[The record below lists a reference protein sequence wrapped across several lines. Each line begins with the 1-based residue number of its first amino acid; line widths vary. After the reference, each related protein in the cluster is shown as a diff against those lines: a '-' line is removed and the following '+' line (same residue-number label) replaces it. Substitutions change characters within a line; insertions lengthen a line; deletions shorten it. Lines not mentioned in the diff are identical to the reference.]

1 MNIAITGLGI
11 ICAIGNN
18 CQQVLD
24 SLVSKKTGVGMMKY
38 LQSCHKELPVGE
50 VKLSDGELKTLLGLP
65 VESLYSRTT
74 LLGAV
79 AVRQAMADAGLSA
92 DILAGKKVVLISGTT
107 VGGMDVTERLLRDMR
122 DALLQHPSP
131 NTHHPTPID
140 YIKRHDCG
148 STTNEI
154 AQICGLDCEVCTIS
168 TACSSAVNSIIV
180 GCEMLRSGE
189 ADIVIAGGSEALSK
203 FHLNGFNTLHILD
216 TEVCR
221 PFDATRVGLNLGEG
235 AGFVILQ
242 KNEANAK
249 AYIGGY
255 GNKCDAFHQTAS
267 SDDGEGAYL
276 AMREALESS
285 GIDKSQIDYINAH
298 GTGTPNND
306 SSESIALKRIF
317 GNDIPLVSSTKGFTG
332 HTTSA
337 SGIIETV
344 ICVLAMQNNFVPV
357 SYGFSNAD
365 EACIHPF
372 VGNGKNHRMDYV
384 ICNSF
389 GFGGNDSSLLLMK
402 EQPPSPPRGSSLYSN
417 DASME
422 NSQREDVSKELPLG
436 GLGGFIAADITIDS
450 IEQLA
455 DYKEYISPKEGRR
468 MGKLMKAA
476 TLTALMAL
484 REANVECPDAI
495 ITATAN
501 GMLETSEKFLVDMV
515 DNGEE
520 TLSPTLFMQSTHNT
534 IGSAIAIRT
543 KCHGYNITYTQGKDS
558 MKWALRDAERLIRM
572 GKAKTVL
579 VGCHDES
586 APLFQRFYDY
596 LNLSVPRIYSRS
608 VVLKAK

>member
-18 CQQVLD
+18 SQQVLD
-24 SLVSKKTGVGMMKY
+24 SLVNRKTGVSMMKY
-38 LQSCHKELPVGE
+38 LQSCHTELPVGE
-50 VKLSDGELKTLLGLP
+50 VKLSDDELKTLLGLP

-79 AVRQAMADAGLSA
+79 AVKQAMADAGLSA
-92 DILAGKKVVLISGTT
+92 DMLVGKKVVLISGTT
-107 VGGMDVTERLLRDMR
+107 VGGMDVTERILADMR
-122 DALLQHPSP
+122 EALQTP
-131 NTHHPTPID
+131 NANRPTPID
-140 YIKRHDCG
+140 YVKRHDCG

-154 AQICGLDCEVCTIS
+154 AQVCGLDCEVCTIS
-168 TACSSAVNSIIV
+168 TACSSAINSIIV

-189 ADIVIAGGSEALSK
+189 ADLVIAGGSEALSK

-235 AGFVILQ
+235 AAFVVLQ
-242 KNEANAK
+242 MDKADGK

-276 AMREALESS
+276 AMREALEFS

-306 SSESIALKRIF
+306 PSESVALKRIF
-317 GNDIPLVSSTKGFTG
+317 GDDMPLVSSTKGFTG

-337 SGIIETV
+337 SGSIETV

-357 SYGFSNAD
+357 SYGFSHMD

-372 VGNGKNHRMDYV
+372 EGDDKQHRMDYV

-389 GFGGNDSSLLLMK
+389 GFGGNDSSLLLMREAK
-402 EQPPSPPRGSSLYSN
+402 DCSMASAKSP
-417 DASME
+417 
-422 NSQREDVSKELPLG
+422 ELE
-436 GLGGFIAADITIDS
+436 IAADITIDS
-450 IEQLA
+450 MEQLA

-476 TLTALMAL
+476 TLTSLMAL
-484 REANVECPDAI
+484 REAGIECPDAI

-543 KCHGYNITYTQGKDS
+543 QCHGYNITYTQGKDS

-586 APLFQRFYDY
+586 SPLFQSFYDY
-596 LNLSVPRIYSRS
+596 LNISILQIYSRS
-608 VVLKAK
+608 VLLKAK

>member
-18 CQQVLD
+18 SQQVLD
-24 SLVSKKTGVGMMKY
+24 SLVNRKTGVGMMKY
-38 LQSCHKELPVGE
+38 LQSCHTELPVGE
-50 VKLSDGELKTLLGLP
+50 VKLSDDELKTLLGLP
-65 VESLYSRTT
+65 VGSLYSRTT

-79 AVRQAMADAGLSA
+79 AVKQAMADAGLSA
-92 DILAGKKVVLISGTT
+92 DMLAGKKVVLISGTT
-107 VGGMDVTERLLRDMR
+107 VGGMDVTERILADMR
-122 DALLQHPSP
+122 EVLQTP
-131 NTHHPTPID
+131 NANRPTPID
-140 YIKRHDCG
+140 YVKRHDCG

-168 TACSSAVNSIIV
+168 TACSSAINSIIV

-189 ADIVIAGGSEALSK
+189 ADLVIAGGSEALSK

-235 AGFVILQ
+235 AAFVVLQ
-242 KNEANAK
+242 KDKADGK

-276 AMREALESS
+276 AMCEALESS

-306 SSESIALKRIF
+306 PSESVALKRIF
-317 GNDIPLVSSTKGFTG
+317 GDDMPLVSSTKGFTG

-337 SGIIETV
+337 SGSIETV

-357 SYGFSNAD
+357 NYGFSLVD

-372 VGNGKNHRMDYV
+372 EGDDKQHRMDYV

-389 GFGGNDSSLLLMK
+389 GFGGNDSSLLLMREAK
-402 EQPPSPPRGSSLYSN
+402 DCSM
-417 DASME
+417 AS
-422 NSQREDVSKELPLG
+422 DKIPELE
-436 GLGGFIAADITIDS
+436 IAADITIDS
-450 IEQLA
+450 MEQLA

-476 TLTALMAL
+476 TLTSLMAL
-484 REANVECPDAI
+484 REAGIECPDAI

-543 KCHGYNITYTQGKDS
+543 QCHGYNITYTQGKDS

-572 GKAKTVL
+572 AKAKTVL

-586 APLFQRFYDY
+586 SPLFQSFYDY
-596 LNLSVPRIYSRS
+596 LNISIPQIYSRS
-608 VVLKAK
+608 VLLKAK

>member
-18 CQQVLD
+18 SQQVLD
-24 SLVSKKTGVGMMKY
+24 SLVNKQTGVGMMKY
-38 LQSCHKELPVGE
+38 LQSCHTELPVGE
-50 VKLSDGELKTLLGLP
+50 VKLSDDELKTLLGLP

-79 AVRQAMADAGLSA
+79 AVKQAMADAGLSA
-92 DILAGKKVVLISGTT
+92 DMLAGKKVVLISGTT
-107 VGGMDVTERLLRDMR
+107 VGGMDVTERILADMR
-122 DALLQHPSP
+122 EVLQTP
-131 NTHHPTPID
+131 NANRPTPID
-140 YIKRHDCG
+140 YVKRHDCG

-168 TACSSAVNSIIV
+168 TACSSAINSIIV

-189 ADIVIAGGSEALSK
+189 ADLVIAGGSEALSK

-235 AGFVILQ
+235 AAFVVLQ
-242 KNEANAK
+242 KDKADGK

-276 AMREALESS
+276 AMCEALESS

-306 SSESIALKRIF
+306 PSESVALKRIF
-317 GNDIPLVSSTKGFTG
+317 GDDMPLVSSTKGFTG

-337 SGIIETV
+337 SGSIETV

-357 SYGFSNAD
+357 SYGFSLVD

-372 VGNGKNHRMDYV
+372 EGDDKQHRMDYV

-389 GFGGNDSSLLLMK
+389 GFGGNDSSLLLMREAK
-402 EQPPSPPRGSSLYSN
+402 DCSM
-417 DASME
+417 ASA
-422 NSQREDVSKELPLG
+422 KIPELE
-436 GLGGFIAADITIDS
+436 IAADITIDS
-450 IEQLA
+450 MEQLA

-476 TLTALMAL
+476 TLTSLMAL
-484 REANVECPDAI
+484 REAGIECPDAI

-543 KCHGYNITYTQGKDS
+543 QCHGYNITYTQGKDS

-572 GKAKTVL
+572 GRAKTVL

-586 APLFQRFYDY
+586 SPLFQSFYDY
-596 LNLSVPRIYSRS
+596 LNISIPQIYSRS
-608 VVLKAK
+608 VLLKAK

>member
-18 CQQVLD
+18 SQQVLD
-24 SLVSKKTGVGMMKY
+24 SLVNRKTGVGMMKY
-38 LQSCHKELPVGE
+38 LQSCHTELPVGE

-79 AVRQAMADAGLSA
+79 AVKQAMADAGLSA
-92 DILAGKKVVLISGTT
+92 DMLAGKKVVLISGTT
-107 VGGMDVTERLLRDMR
+107 VGGMDVTERILADMR
-122 DALLQHPSP
+122 EVLQTP
-131 NTHHPTPID
+131 NANRSTPID
-140 YIKRHDCG
+140 YVKRHDCG

-168 TACSSAVNSIIV
+168 TACSSAINSIIV

-189 ADIVIAGGSEALSK
+189 ADLVIAGGSEALSK

-221 PFDATRVGLNLGEG
+221 PFDVTRVGLNLGEG
-235 AGFVILQ
+235 AAFVVLQ
-242 KNEANAK
+242 KDKADGK

-276 AMREALESS
+276 AMCEALESS

-306 SSESIALKRIF
+306 PSESVALKRIF
-317 GNDIPLVSSTKGFTG
+317 GDDMPLVSSTKGFTG

-337 SGIIETV
+337 SGSIETV

-357 SYGFSNAD
+357 SYGFSLVD

-372 VGNGKNHRMDYV
+372 EGDDKQHRMDYV

-389 GFGGNDSSLLLMK
+389 GFGGNDSSLLLMREAK
-402 EQPPSPPRGSSLYSN
+402 DCSM
-417 DASME
+417 ASA
-422 NSQREDVSKELPLG
+422 KIPELE
-436 GLGGFIAADITIDS
+436 IAADITIDS
-450 IEQLA
+450 MEQLA

-476 TLTALMAL
+476 TLTSLMAL
-484 REANVECPDAI
+484 REAGIECPDAI

-543 KCHGYNITYTQGKDS
+543 QCHGYNITYTQGKDS

-586 APLFQRFYDY
+586 SPLFQSFYDY
-596 LNLSVPRIYSRS
+596 LNISIPQIYSRS
-608 VVLKAK
+608 VLLKAK

>member
-18 CQQVLD
+18 SQQVLD
-24 SLVSKKTGVGMMKY
+24 SLVNKKTGVGMMKN
-38 LQSCHKELPVGE
+38 LQSCHTELPVGE
-50 VKLSDGELKTLLGLP
+50 VKLSDDELKTLLGLP

-79 AVRQAMADAGLSA
+79 AVKQAMADAGLSA
-92 DILAGKKVVLISGTT
+92 DMLAGKTVVLISGTT
-107 VGGMDVTERLLRDMR
+107 VGGMDVTERILADMR
-122 DALLQHPSP
+122 DALQTPYTQQPSP
-131 NTHHPTPID
+131 VD
-140 YIKRHDCG
+140 YVKRHDCG

-168 TACSSAVNSIIV
+168 TACSSAINSIIV

-221 PFDATRVGLNLGEG
+221 PFDASRVGLNLGEG
-235 AGFVILQ
+235 AAFVVLQ
-242 KNEANAK
+242 KDKANDK

-255 GNKCDAFHQTAS
+255 GNKCDAYHQTAS

-276 AMREALESS
+276 AMCEALVSS

-306 SSESIALKRIF
+306 PSESVALKRIF
-317 GNDIPLVSSTKGFTG
+317 GDDIPLVSSTKGFTG

-337 SGIIETV
+337 SGSIETV

-357 SYGFSNAD
+357 SYGYSHVD
-365 EACIHPF
+365 EACIQPF
-372 VGNGKNHRMDYV
+372 VGDDKLHRMEYV

-402 EQPPSPPRGSSLYSN
+402 EAKDWGTTSAKMSEPEIV
-417 DASME
+417 A
-422 NSQREDVSKELPLG
+422 DV
-436 GLGGFIAADITIDS
+436 TIDS
-450 IEQLA
+450 MEQLA

-476 TLTALMAL
+476 TLTSLMAL
-484 REANVECPDAI
+484 RKAGIECPDAI

-543 KCHGYNITYTQGKDS
+543 QCHGYNITYTQGKDS

-586 APLFQRFYDY
+586 SPLFQSFYEY
-596 LNLSVPRIYSRS
+596 LNLSIPHIYSRS

>member
-24 SLVSKKTGVGMMKY
+24 SLLNRKTGVGMMKY
-38 LQSCHKELPVGE
+38 LQSCHTELPVGE
-50 VKLSDGELKTLLGLP
+50 VKLSDDELKTLLGLP
-65 VESLYSRTT
+65 VGSLYSRTT

-79 AVRQAMADAGLSA
+79 AVKQAMADAGLSA
-92 DILAGKKVVLISGTT
+92 DMLVGKKVVLISGTT
-107 VGGMDVTERLLRDMR
+107 VGGMDVTERILVEMR
-122 DALLQHPSP
+122 DTLQTP
-131 NTHHPTPID
+131 NTQQQSPVD
-140 YIKRHDCG
+140 YVKRHDCG

-168 TACSSAVNSIIV
+168 TACSSAINSIIV

-235 AGFVILQ
+235 AGFVVLQ
-242 KNEANAK
+242 KEDVNAK

-306 SSESIALKRIF
+306 PSESVALKRIF
-317 GNDIPLVSSTKGFTG
+317 SDDMPLVSSTKGFTG

-337 SGIIETV
+337 SGSIETV

-357 SYGFSNAD
+357 SYGFSLVD

-372 VGNGKNHRMDYV
+372 EGDDKQHRMDYV

-389 GFGGNDSSLLLMK
+389 GFGGNDSSLLLMREAK
-402 EQPPSPPRGSSLYSN
+402 DCSM
-417 DASME
+417 ASA
-422 NSQREDVSKELPLG
+422 KIPELE
-436 GLGGFIAADITIDS
+436 IAADITIDS
-450 IEQLA
+450 MEQLA

-476 TLTALMAL
+476 TLTSLMAL
-484 REANVECPDAI
+484 REAGIECPDAI

-543 KCHGYNITYTQGKDS
+543 QCHGYNITYTQGKDS

-586 APLFQRFYDY
+586 SPLFQSFYDY
-596 LNLSVPRIYSRS
+596 LNISIPQIYSRS
-608 VVLKAK
+608 VLLKAK

>member
-18 CQQVLD
+18 SQQVLD
-24 SLVSKKTGVGMMKY
+24 SLVNRKTGVGMMKY
-38 LQSCHKELPVGE
+38 LQSCHTELPVGE
-50 VKLSDGELKTLLGLP
+50 VKLSDDELKTLLGLP

-79 AVRQAMADAGLSA
+79 AVKQAMADAGLSA
-92 DILAGKKVVLISGTT
+92 DMLAGKKVVLISGTT
-107 VGGMDVTERLLRDMR
+107 VGGMDVTERILADMR
-122 DALLQHPSP
+122 EVLQTP
-131 NTHHPTPID
+131 NANRSTPID
-140 YIKRHDCG
+140 YVKRHDCG

-168 TACSSAVNSIIV
+168 TACSSAINSIIV

-235 AGFVILQ
+235 AGFVVLQ
-242 KNEANAK
+242 KEDVNAK

-306 SSESIALKRIF
+306 PSESVALKRIF
-317 GNDIPLVSSTKGFTG
+317 GDDMPLVSSTKGFTG

-337 SGIIETV
+337 SGSIETV

-357 SYGFSNAD
+357 NYGFILVD

-372 VGNGKNHRMDYV
+372 EGDDKQHRMDYV

-389 GFGGNDSSLLLMK
+389 GFGGNDSSLLLMREAK
-402 EQPPSPPRGSSLYSN
+402 DCSMASAKSP
-417 DASME
+417 
-422 NSQREDVSKELPLG
+422 ELE
-436 GLGGFIAADITIDS
+436 IAADITIDS
-450 IEQLA
+450 MEQLA

-476 TLTALMAL
+476 TLTSLMAL
-484 REANVECPDAI
+484 REAGIECPDAI

-543 KCHGYNITYTQGKDS
+543 QCHGYNITYTQGKDS

-586 APLFQRFYDY
+586 SPLFKSFYDY
-596 LNLSVPRIYSRS
+596 LNISIPQIYSRG
-608 VVLKAK
+608 VLLKAK

>member
-11 ICAIGNN
+11 ICAIGND

-24 SLVSKKTGVGMMKY
+24 SLLNRKTGVGMMKY
-38 LQSCHKELPVGE
+38 LPSCHTELPVGE
-50 VKLSDGELKTLLGLP
+50 VKLSDDELKTLLGLP

-79 AVRQAMADAGLSA
+79 AVKQAMADAGLSA
-92 DILAGKKVVLISGTT
+92 DMLAGKKVVLISGTT
-107 VGGMDVTERLLRDMR
+107 VGGMDVTERILADMR
-122 DALLQHPSP
+122 EALQTP
-131 NTHHPTPID
+131 NANRPTPVD
-140 YIKRHDCG
+140 YVKRHDCG

-168 TACSSAVNSIIV
+168 TACSSAINSIIV

-189 ADIVIAGGSEALSK
+189 ADLVIAGGSEALSK

-235 AGFVILQ
+235 AAFVVLQ
-242 KNEANAK
+242 KDKADGK

-276 AMREALESS
+276 AMCEALESS

-306 SSESIALKRIF
+306 PSESVALKRIF
-317 GNDIPLVSSTKGFTG
+317 GDDMPLVSSTKGFTG

-337 SGIIETV
+337 SGSIETV

-357 SYGFSNAD
+357 SYGFSHMD

-372 VGNGKNHRMDYV
+372 EGDDKQHRMDYV

-389 GFGGNDSSLLLMK
+389 GFGGNDSSLLLMREAK
-402 EQPPSPPRGSSLYSN
+402 DCSMASAKSP
-417 DASME
+417 
-422 NSQREDVSKELPLG
+422 ELE
-436 GLGGFIAADITIDS
+436 IAADITIDS
-450 IEQLA
+450 MEQLA

-476 TLTALMAL
+476 TLTSLMAL
-484 REANVECPDAI
+484 REAGIECPDAI

-543 KCHGYNITYTQGKDS
+543 NSHGYNITYTQGMDS

-586 APLFQRFYDY
+586 SPLFQSFYDY
-596 LNLSVPRIYSRS
+596 LNISIPQIYSRS
-608 VVLKAK
+608 VVLRAK

>member
-18 CQQVLD
+18 SQQVLD
-24 SLVSKKTGVGMMKY
+24 SLVNRKTGVGMMKY
-38 LQSCHKELPVGE
+38 LQSCHTELPVGE
-50 VKLSDGELKTLLGLP
+50 VKLSDDELKTLLGLP

-79 AVRQAMADAGLSA
+79 AVKQAMADAGLSA
-92 DILAGKKVVLISGTT
+92 DMLAGKKVVLISGTT
-107 VGGMDVTERLLRDMR
+107 VGGMDVTERILADMR
-122 DALLQHPSP
+122 EVLQTP
-131 NTHHPTPID
+131 NANRSTPID
-140 YIKRHDCG
+140 YVKRHDCG

-154 AQICGLDCEVCTIS
+154 AQVCGLDCEVCTIS
-168 TACSSAVNSIIV
+168 TACSSAINSIIV

-189 ADIVIAGGSEALSK
+189 ADLVIAGGSEALSK

-235 AGFVILQ
+235 AAFVVLQ
-242 KNEANAK
+242 KDKADGK

-276 AMREALESS
+276 AMCEALESS

-306 SSESIALKRIF
+306 PSESVALKRIF
-317 GNDIPLVSSTKGFTG
+317 GDDMPLVSSTKGFTG

-337 SGIIETV
+337 SGSIETV

-357 SYGFSNAD
+357 SYGFNHPD
-365 EACIHPF
+365 EVCIHPF
-372 VGNGKNHRMDYV
+372 EGDDKQHRMDYV

-389 GFGGNDSSLLLMK
+389 GFGGNDSSLLLMREAK
-402 EQPPSPPRGSSLYSN
+402 DCSM
-417 DASME
+417 ASA
-422 NSQREDVSKELPLG
+422 KIPELE
-436 GLGGFIAADITIDS
+436 IAADITIDS
-450 IEQLA
+450 MEQLA

-476 TLTALMAL
+476 TLTSLMVL
-484 REANVECPDAI
+484 REAGIECPDAI

-543 KCHGYNITYTQGKDS
+543 QCHGYNITYTQGKDS

-586 APLFQRFYDY
+586 SPLFQSFYDY
-596 LNLSVPRIYSRS
+596 LNISIPQIYSRS
-608 VVLKAK
+608 VLLKAK

>member
-18 CQQVLD
+18 SQQVLD
-24 SLVSKKTGVGMMKY
+24 SLVNRKTGVGMMKY
-38 LQSCHKELPVGE
+38 LQSCHTELPVGE
-50 VKLSDGELKTLLGLP
+50 VKLSDDELKTLLGLP

-79 AVRQAMADAGLSA
+79 AVKQAMADAGLSA
-92 DILAGKKVVLISGTT
+92 DMLAGKKVVLISGTT
-107 VGGMDVTERLLRDMR
+107 VGGMDVTERILADMR
-122 DALLQHPSP
+122 EVLQTP
-131 NTHHPTPID
+131 NANRSTPID
-140 YIKRHDCG
+140 YVKRHDCG

-168 TACSSAVNSIIV
+168 TACSSAINSIIV

-189 ADIVIAGGSEALSK
+189 ADLVIAGGSEALSK

-235 AGFVILQ
+235 AAFVILQ
-242 KNEANAK
+242 KDKADGK

-306 SSESIALKRIF
+306 PSESVALKRIF
-317 GNDIPLVSSTKGFTG
+317 GDDMPLVSSTKGFTG

-337 SGIIETV
+337 SGSIETV

-357 SYGFSNAD
+357 SYGFTHVD
-365 EACIHPF
+365 ETCIHPF
-372 VGNGKNHRMDYV
+372 EGDDKQHRMDYV

-389 GFGGNDSSLLLMK
+389 GFGGNDSSLLLMRETK
-402 EQPPSPPRGSSLYSN
+402 DCSM
-417 DASME
+417 ASA
-422 NSQREDVSKELPLG
+422 KIPELE
-436 GLGGFIAADITIDS
+436 IAADITIDS
-450 IEQLA
+450 MEQLA

-476 TLTALMAL
+476 TLTSLKAL
-484 REANVECPDAI
+484 REAGIECPDAI

-543 KCHGYNITYTQGKDS
+543 QCHGYNITYTQGKDS
-558 MKWALRDAERLIRM
+558 MKWTLRDAERLIRM

-586 APLFQRFYDY
+586 SPLFQSFYDY
-596 LNLSVPRIYSRS
+596 LNISIPQIYSRS
-608 VVLKAK
+608 VLLKAK

>member
-18 CQQVLD
+18 SQQVLD
-24 SLVSKKTGVGMMKY
+24 SLVNRKTGVGMMKY
-38 LQSCHKELPVGE
+38 LQSCHTELPVGE
-50 VKLSDGELKTLLGLP
+50 VKLSDDELKTLLSLP

-79 AVRQAMADAGLSA
+79 AVKQAMADAGLSA
-92 DILAGKKVVLISGTT
+92 DMLAGKKVVLISGTT
-107 VGGMDVTERLLRDMR
+107 VGGMDVTERILADMR
-122 DALLQHPSP
+122 EVLQTP
-131 NTHHPTPID
+131 NANRSTPID
-140 YIKRHDCG
+140 YVKRHDCG

-168 TACSSAVNSIIV
+168 TACSSAINSIIV

-189 ADIVIAGGSEALSK
+189 ADLVIAGGSEALSK

-235 AGFVILQ
+235 AAFVVLQ
-242 KNEANAK
+242 KDKADGK

-306 SSESIALKRIF
+306 PSESVALKRIF
-317 GNDIPLVSSTKGFTG
+317 GDDMPLVSSTKGFTG

-337 SGIIETV
+337 SGSIETV

-357 SYGFSNAD
+357 SYGFSLVD

-372 VGNGKNHRMDYV
+372 EGDDKQHRMDYV

-389 GFGGNDSSLLLMK
+389 GFGGNDSSLLLMREAK
-402 EQPPSPPRGSSLYSN
+402 DCSM
-417 DASME
+417 ASA
-422 NSQREDVSKELPLG
+422 KIPELE
-436 GLGGFIAADITIDS
+436 IAADITIDS
-450 IEQLA
+450 MEQLA

-476 TLTALMAL
+476 TLTSLMAL
-484 REANVECPDAI
+484 REAGIECPDAI

-543 KCHGYNITYTQGKDS
+543 QCHGYNITYTQGKDS

-586 APLFQRFYDY
+586 SPLFKSFYEY
-596 LNLSVPRIYSRS
+596 LNFSIPQIYSRS
-608 VVLKAK
+608 VLLKAK

>member
-18 CQQVLD
+18 SQQVLD
-24 SLVSKKTGVGMMKY
+24 SLVNRKTGVGMMKY
-38 LQSCHKELPVGE
+38 LQSCHTELPVGE
-50 VKLSDGELKTLLGLP
+50 VKLSDDELKTLLGLP

-79 AVRQAMADAGLSA
+79 AVKQAMADAGLSA
-92 DILAGKKVVLISGTT
+92 DMLAGKKVVLISGTT
-107 VGGMDVTERLLRDMR
+107 VGGMDVTERILADMR
-122 DALLQHPSP
+122 EVLQTP
-131 NTHHPTPID
+131 NANRSTPID
-140 YIKRHDCG
+140 YVKRHDCG

-168 TACSSAVNSIIV
+168 TACSSAINSIIV

-189 ADIVIAGGSEALSK
+189 ADLVIAGGSEALSK

-235 AGFVILQ
+235 AAFVVLQ
-242 KNEANAK
+242 KDKADGK

-276 AMREALESS
+276 AMCEALESS

-306 SSESIALKRIF
+306 PSESVALKRIF
-317 GNDIPLVSSTKGFTG
+317 GDDMPLVSSTKGFTG

-337 SGIIETV
+337 SGSIETV

-357 SYGFSNAD
+357 SYGFSLVD

-372 VGNGKNHRMDYV
+372 EGDDKQHRMDYV

-389 GFGGNDSSLLLMK
+389 GFGGNDSSLLLMREAK
-402 EQPPSPPRGSSLYSN
+402 DCSM
-417 DASME
+417 ASA
-422 NSQREDVSKELPLG
+422 KIPELE
-436 GLGGFIAADITIDS
+436 IAADITIGS
-450 IEQLA
+450 MEQLA

-476 TLTALMAL
+476 TLTSLMAL
-484 REANVECPDAI
+484 REAGIECPDAI

-543 KCHGYNITYTQGKDS
+543 QCHGYNITYTQGKDS

-586 APLFQRFYDY
+586 SPLFQSFYDY
-596 LNLSVPRIYSRS
+596 LNISIPQIYSRS
-608 VVLKAK
+608 VLLKAK

>member
-18 CQQVLD
+18 SQQVLD
-24 SLVSKKTGVGMMKY
+24 SLVNRKTGVGMMKY
-38 LQSCHKELPVGE
+38 LQSCHTELPVGE
-50 VKLSDGELKTLLGLP
+50 VKLSDDELKTLLGLP

-79 AVRQAMADAGLSA
+79 AVKQAMADAGLSA
-92 DILAGKKVVLISGTT
+92 DMLVGKKVVLISGTT
-107 VGGMDVTERLLRDMR
+107 VGGMDVTERILVDMR
-122 DALLQHPSP
+122 DALQTPNTQQPSP
-131 NTHHPTPID
+131 VD
-140 YIKRHDCG
+140 YVKRHDCG

-168 TACSSAVNSIIV
+168 TACSSAINSIIV

-189 ADIVIAGGSEALSK
+189 ADIIIAGGSEALSK

-235 AGFVILQ
+235 AGFVVLQ
-242 KNEANAK
+242 KDKANGK

-276 AMREALESS
+276 AMRETLESS

-306 SSESIALKRIF
+306 PSESVALKRIF
-317 GNDIPLVSSTKGFTG
+317 GNEIPLVSSTKGFTG

-337 SGIIETV
+337 SGSIETV

-357 SYGFSNAD
+357 SYGFKHPD
-365 EACIHPF
+365 EDCIHPF
-372 VGNGKNHRMDYV
+372 EGDDKQHRMDYV

-389 GFGGNDSSLLLMK
+389 GFGGNDSSLLLMSSSPIT
-402 EQPPSPPRGSSLYSN
+402 QHPSPNTHHPTP
-417 DASME
+417 E
-422 NSQREDVSKELPLG
+422 IV
-436 GLGGFIAADITIDS
+436 ADITIDS

-476 TLTALMAL
+476 TLTSLMAL
-484 REANVECPDAI
+484 REAGIECPDAI

-558 MKWALRDAERLIRM
+558 MKWAIRDAERLIRM
-572 GKAKTVL
+572 GKVKTVL

-586 APLFQRFYDY
+586 SPLFQSFYDY
-596 LNLSVPRIYSRS
+596 LNLSVPQIYSRS

>member
-18 CQQVLD
+18 SQQVLD
-24 SLVSKKTGVGMMKY
+24 SLVNRKTGVGMMKY
-38 LQSCHKELPVGE
+38 LQSCHTELPVGE
-50 VKLSDGELKTLLGLP
+50 VKLSDDELKTLLGLP

-79 AVRQAMADAGLSA
+79 AVKQAMADAGLSA
-92 DILAGKKVVLISGTT
+92 DMLAGKKVVLISGTT
-107 VGGMDVTERLLRDMR
+107 VGGMDVTERILADMR
-122 DALLQHPSP
+122 EALQTP
-131 NTHHPTPID
+131 NANRPTPVD
-140 YIKRHDCG
+140 YVKRHDCG

-154 AQICGLDCEVCTIS
+154 AQICGLDCEACTIS
-168 TACSSAVNSIIV
+168 TACSSAINSIIV

-189 ADIVIAGGSEALSK
+189 ADLVIAGGSEALSK

-235 AGFVILQ
+235 AAFVVLQ
-242 KNEANAK
+242 KDKADGK

-276 AMREALESS
+276 AMCEALESS

-306 SSESIALKRIF
+306 PSESVALKRIF
-317 GNDIPLVSSTKGFTG
+317 GDDMPLVSSTKGFTG

-337 SGIIETV
+337 SGSIETV

-357 SYGFSNAD
+357 SYGFSLVD

-372 VGNGKNHRMDYV
+372 EGDDKQHRMDYV

-389 GFGGNDSSLLLMK
+389 GFGGNDSSLLLMREAK
-402 EQPPSPPRGSSLYSN
+402 DCSM
-417 DASME
+417 ASA
-422 NSQREDVSKELPLG
+422 KIPELE
-436 GLGGFIAADITIDS
+436 IAADITIDS
-450 IEQLA
+450 MEQLA

-476 TLTALMAL
+476 TLTSLMAL
-484 REANVECPDAI
+484 REAGIECPDAI

-543 KCHGYNITYTQGKDS
+543 QCHGYNITYTQGKDS

-586 APLFQRFYDY
+586 SPLFQSFYDY
-596 LNLSVPRIYSRS
+596 LNISIPQIYSRS
-608 VVLKAK
+608 VLLKAK

>member
-18 CQQVLD
+18 SQQVLD
-24 SLVSKKTGVGMMKY
+24 SLVNRKTGVGMMKY
-38 LQSCHKELPVGE
+38 LQSCHTELPVGE
-50 VKLSDGELKTLLGLP
+50 VKLSDDELKTLLGLP

-79 AVRQAMADAGLSA
+79 AVKQAMADAGLTA
-92 DILAGKKVVLISGTT
+92 DMLAGKKVVLISGTT
-107 VGGMDVTERLLRDMR
+107 VGGMDVTERILVDMR
-122 DALLQHPSP
+122 DALQTPNKQSSP
-131 NTHHPTPID
+131 VD
-140 YIKRHDCG
+140 YVKRHDCG

-168 TACSSAVNSIIV
+168 TACSSAINSIIV

-189 ADIVIAGGSEALSK
+189 ADIIIAGGSEALSK

-235 AGFVILQ
+235 AAFLVLQ
-242 KNEANAK
+242 KDKADGK

-276 AMREALESS
+276 AMCEALESS

-306 SSESIALKRIF
+306 PSESVALKRIF
-317 GNDIPLVSSTKGFTG
+317 GDDMPLVSSTKGFTG

-337 SGIIETV
+337 SGSIETV

-357 SYGFSNAD
+357 NYGFGHVD
-365 EACIHPF
+365 ETCIHPF
-372 VGNGKNHRMDYV
+372 EGDDKQHTMDYV

-389 GFGGNDSSLLLMK
+389 GFGGNDSSLLLMREAK
-402 EQPPSPPRGSSLYSN
+402 DCSM
-417 DASME
+417 AST
-422 NSQREDVSKELPLG
+422 KIPELE
-436 GLGGFIAADITIDS
+436 IVADITIDS
-450 IEQLA
+450 MEQLA

-476 TLTALMAL
+476 TLTSLMAL
-484 REANVECPDAI
+484 REAGIESPDAI
-495 ITATAN
+495 VTATAN

-543 KCHGYNITYTQGKDS
+543 QCHGYNITYTQGKDS

-586 APLFQRFYDY
+586 SPLFQSFYDY
-596 LNLSVPRIYSRS
+596 LNISIPQIYSRS
-608 VVLKAK
+608 VLLKAK

>member
-11 ICAIGNN
+11 ICAIGND

-24 SLVSKKTGVGMMKY
+24 SLLNRKTGVGMMKY
-38 LQSCHKELPVGE
+38 LPSCHTELPVGE
-50 VKLSDGELKTLLGLP
+50 VKLSDDELKTLLGLP

-79 AVRQAMADAGLSA
+79 AVKQAMADAGLSA
-92 DILAGKKVVLISGTT
+92 DMLAGKKVVLISGTT
-107 VGGMDVTERLLRDMR
+107 VGGMDVTERILADMR
-122 DALLQHPSP
+122 EVLQTP
-131 NTHHPTPID
+131 NVNRSTPID
-140 YIKRHDCG
+140 YVKRHDCG

-168 TACSSAVNSIIV
+168 TACSSAINSIIV

-189 ADIVIAGGSEALSK
+189 ADLVIAGGSEALSK

-235 AGFVILQ
+235 AAFVVLQ
-242 KNEANAK
+242 KDKANGK

-306 SSESIALKRIF
+306 PSESVALKRIF
-317 GNDIPLVSSTKGFTG
+317 GDDMPLVSSTKGFTG

-337 SGIIETV
+337 SGSIETV

-357 SYGFSNAD
+357 SYGFSLVD

-372 VGNGKNHRMDYV
+372 EGDDKQHRMDYV

-389 GFGGNDSSLLLMK
+389 GFGGNDSSLLLMREAK
-402 EQPPSPPRGSSLYSN
+402 DCSM
-417 DASME
+417 ASA
-422 NSQREDVSKELPLG
+422 KIPELE
-436 GLGGFIAADITIDS
+436 IAADITIDS
-450 IEQLA
+450 MEQLA

-476 TLTALMAL
+476 TLTSLKAL
-484 REANVECPDAI
+484 REAGIECPDAI

-543 KCHGYNITYTQGKDS
+543 NCHGYNITYTQGMDS
-558 MKWALRDAERLIRM
+558 MRWALRDAERLIRM

-586 APLFQRFYDY
+586 SPLFRSFYDY
-596 LNLSVPRIYSRS
+596 LNISIPQIYSRS
-608 VVLKAK
+608 VVLRAK

>member
-18 CQQVLD
+18 SQQVLD
-24 SLVSKKTGVGMMKY
+24 SLVNRKTGVGMMKY
-38 LQSCHKELPVGE
+38 LQSCHTELPVGE
-50 VKLSDGELKTLLGLP
+50 VKLSDDELKTLLGLP

-79 AVRQAMADAGLSA
+79 AVKQAMADAGLSA
-92 DILAGKKVVLISGTT
+92 DMLVGKKVVLISGTT
-107 VGGMDVTERLLRDMR
+107 VGGMDVTERILVDMR
-122 DALLQHPSP
+122 DALQTPNKQSSP
-131 NTHHPTPID
+131 VD
-140 YIKRHDCG
+140 YVKRHDCG

-168 TACSSAVNSIIV
+168 TACSSAINSIIV

-189 ADIVIAGGSEALSK
+189 ADIIIAGGSEALSK

-235 AGFVILQ
+235 AAFVVLQ
-242 KNEANAK
+242 KDKADGK

-276 AMREALESS
+276 AMCEALESS

-306 SSESIALKRIF
+306 PSESVALKRIF
-317 GNDIPLVSSTKGFTG
+317 GDDMPLVSSTKGFTG

-337 SGIIETV
+337 SGSIETV

-357 SYGFSNAD
+357 SYGFSLVD

-372 VGNGKNHRMDYV
+372 EGDDKQHRMDYV

-389 GFGGNDSSLLLMK
+389 GFGGNDSSLLLMREAK
-402 EQPPSPPRGSSLYSN
+402 DCSM
-417 DASME
+417 ASA
-422 NSQREDVSKELPLG
+422 KIPELE
-436 GLGGFIAADITIDS
+436 IAADITIDS
-450 IEQLA
+450 MEQLA

-476 TLTALMAL
+476 TLTSLMAL
-484 REANVECPDAI
+484 REAGIECPDAI

-543 KCHGYNITYTQGKDS
+543 QCHGYNITYTQGKDS

-586 APLFQRFYDY
+586 SPLFQSFYDY
-596 LNLSVPRIYSRS
+596 LNISIPQIYSRS
-608 VVLKAK
+608 VLLKAK

>member
-18 CQQVLD
+18 SQQVLD
-24 SLVSKKTGVGMMKY
+24 SLVNRKTGVGMMKY
-38 LQSCHKELPVGE
+38 LQSCHTELPVGE
-50 VKLSDGELKTLLGLP
+50 VKLSDDELKTLLGLP

-79 AVRQAMADAGLSA
+79 AVKQAMADAGLSA
-92 DILAGKKVVLISGTT
+92 DMLAGKKVVLISGTT
-107 VGGMDVTERLLRDMR
+107 VGGMDVTERILADMR
-122 DALLQHPSP
+122 EALQTP
-131 NTHHPTPID
+131 NANRPTPVD
-140 YIKRHDCG
+140 YVKRHDCG

-168 TACSSAVNSIIV
+168 TACSSAINSIIV

-189 ADIVIAGGSEALSK
+189 ADLVIAGGSEALSK

-235 AGFVILQ
+235 AAFVVLQ
-242 KNEANAK
+242 KDKADGK

-276 AMREALESS
+276 AMCEALESS

-306 SSESIALKRIF
+306 PSESVALKRIF
-317 GNDIPLVSSTKGFTG
+317 GDDMPLVSSTKGFTG

-337 SGIIETV
+337 SGSIETV

-357 SYGFSNAD
+357 SYGFSLVD
-365 EACIHPF
+365 ETCIHPF
-372 VGNGKNHRMDYV
+372 EGDDKQHRMDYV

-389 GFGGNDSSLLLMK
+389 GFGGNDSSLLLMREAK
-402 EQPPSPPRGSSLYSN
+402 DCSM
-417 DASME
+417 ASA
-422 NSQREDVSKELPLG
+422 KIPELE
-436 GLGGFIAADITIDS
+436 IAADITIDS
-450 IEQLA
+450 MEQLA

-476 TLTALMAL
+476 TLTSLMAL
-484 REANVECPDAI
+484 REAGIECPDAI

-572 GKAKTVL
+572 GKAKIVL

-586 APLFQRFYDY
+586 SPLFRSFYDY
-596 LNLSVPRIYSRS
+596 LNLSVPQIYSRS

>member
-18 CQQVLD
+18 SQQVLD
-24 SLVSKKTGVGMMKY
+24 SLVNKQTGVGMMKN
-38 LQSCHKELPVGE
+38 LQSCHTELPVGE
-50 VKLSDGELKTLLGLP
+50 VKLSEDELKTLLGLP

-79 AVRQAMADAGLSA
+79 AVKQAMADAGLTA
-92 DILAGKKVVLISGTT
+92 DMLAGKKVVLISGTT
-107 VGGMDVTERLLRDMR
+107 VGGMDVTERILVDMR
-122 DALLQHPSP
+122 DALQTP
-131 NTHHPTPID
+131 NKQSSLVD
-140 YIKRHDCG
+140 YVKRHDCG

-168 TACSSAVNSIIV
+168 TACSSAINSIIV

-189 ADIVIAGGSEALSK
+189 ADIIIAGGSEALSK

-235 AGFVILQ
+235 AAFVVLQ
-242 KNEANAK
+242 KDKVDGK

-306 SSESIALKRIF
+306 PSESVALKRIF
-317 GNDIPLVSSTKGFTG
+317 GDDMPLVSSTKGFTG

-337 SGIIETV
+337 SGSIETV

-357 SYGFSNAD
+357 SYGFSHMD

-372 VGNGKNHRMDYV
+372 EGDDKQHRMDYV

-389 GFGGNDSSLLLMK
+389 GFGGNDSSLLLMREAK
-402 EQPPSPPRGSSLYSN
+402 DCSMASAKSP
-417 DASME
+417 
-422 NSQREDVSKELPLG
+422 ELE
-436 GLGGFIAADITIDS
+436 IAADITIDS
-450 IEQLA
+450 MKQLA

-476 TLTALMAL
+476 TLTSLMAL
-484 REANVECPDAI
+484 REAGIECPDAI

-543 KCHGYNITYTQGKDS
+543 QCHGYNITYTQGKDS

-586 APLFQRFYDY
+586 SPLFQSFYEY
-596 LNLSVPRIYSRS
+596 LNLSIPQIYSRS
-608 VVLKAK
+608 VLLKAK

>member
-18 CQQVLD
+18 SQQVLD
-24 SLVSKKTGVGMMKY
+24 SLVNRKTGVGMMKY
-38 LQSCHKELPVGE
+38 LQSCHTELPVGE
-50 VKLSDGELKTLLGLP
+50 VKLSDDELKTLLGLP

-79 AVRQAMADAGLSA
+79 AVKQAMADAGLSA
-92 DILAGKKVVLISGTT
+92 DMLAGKKVVLISGTT
-107 VGGMDVTERLLRDMR
+107 VGGMDVTERILADMR
-122 DALLQHPSP
+122 EVLQTP
-131 NTHHPTPID
+131 NANRSTPID
-140 YIKRHDCG
+140 YVKRHDCG

-168 TACSSAVNSIIV
+168 TACSSAINSIIV

-189 ADIVIAGGSEALSK
+189 ADLVIAGGSEALSK

-235 AGFVILQ
+235 AAFVVLQ
-242 KNEANAK
+242 KDKADGK

-276 AMREALESS
+276 AMCEALESS

-306 SSESIALKRIF
+306 PSESVALKRIF
-317 GNDIPLVSSTKGFTG
+317 GDDMPLVSSTKGFTG

-337 SGIIETV
+337 SGSIETV
-344 ICVLAMQNNFVPV
+344 ICVLAMQNSFVPV
-357 SYGFSNAD
+357 SYGFSLVD

-372 VGNGKNHRMDYV
+372 EGDDKQHRMDYV

-389 GFGGNDSSLLLMK
+389 GFGGNDSSLLLMREAK
-402 EQPPSPPRGSSLYSN
+402 DCSM
-417 DASME
+417 ASA
-422 NSQREDVSKELPLG
+422 KIPELE
-436 GLGGFIAADITIDS
+436 IAADITIDS
-450 IEQLA
+450 MEQLA

-476 TLTALMAL
+476 TLTSLMAL
-484 REANVECPDAI
+484 REAGIECPDAI

-543 KCHGYNITYTQGKDS
+543 QCHGYNITYTQGKDS

-572 GKAKTVL
+572 GMAKTVL

-586 APLFQRFYDY
+586 SPLFKSFYEY
-596 LNLSVPRIYSRS
+596 LNLSIPQIYSRS
-608 VVLKAK
+608 VLLKAK

>member
-18 CQQVLD
+18 SQQVLD
-24 SLVSKKTGVGMMKY
+24 SLVNRKTGVGMMKY
-38 LQSCHKELPVGE
+38 LQSCHTELPVGE
-50 VKLSDGELKTLLGLP
+50 VKLSDDELKTLLGLP

-79 AVRQAMADAGLSA
+79 AVKQAMADAGLSA
-92 DILAGKKVVLISGTT
+92 DMLAGKKVVLISGTT
-107 VGGMDVTERLLRDMR
+107 VGGMDVTERILADMR
-122 DALLQHPSP
+122 EVLQTP
-131 NTHHPTPID
+131 NANRSTPID
-140 YIKRHDCG
+140 YVKRHDCG

-154 AQICGLDCEVCTIS
+154 AQVCGLDCEVCTIS
-168 TACSSAVNSIIV
+168 TACSSAINSIIV

-189 ADIVIAGGSEALSK
+189 ADLVIAGGSEALSK

-235 AGFVILQ
+235 AAFVVLQ
-242 KNEANAK
+242 KDKANGK

-306 SSESIALKRIF
+306 PSESVALKRIF
-317 GNDIPLVSSTKGFTG
+317 GNDMPLVSSTKGFTG

-337 SGIIETV
+337 SGSIETV

-357 SYGFSNAD
+357 SYGFSHMD

-372 VGNGKNHRMDYV
+372 EGDDKQHRMDYV

-389 GFGGNDSSLLLMK
+389 GFGGNDSSLLLMREAK
-402 EQPPSPPRGSSLYSN
+402 DCSM
-417 DASME
+417 ASA
-422 NSQREDVSKELPLG
+422 KIPELE
-436 GLGGFIAADITIDS
+436 IAADITIDS
-450 IEQLA
+450 TEQLA

-476 TLTALMAL
+476 TLTSLMAL
-484 REANVECPDAI
+484 REAGIECPDAI

-543 KCHGYNITYTQGKDS
+543 NSHGYNITYTQGMDS

-586 APLFQRFYDY
+586 SPLFQSFYDY
-596 LNLSVPRIYSRS
+596 LNISIPQIYSRS
-608 VVLKAK
+608 VVLRAK

>member
-24 SLVSKKTGVGMMKY
+24 SLVNKKTGVGMMKY
-38 LQSCHKELPVGE
+38 LQSCRKELPVGE
-50 VKLSDGELKTLLGLP
+50 VELSDDELKTLLGLP

-92 DILAGKKVVLISGTT
+92 DMLVGKKIVLISGTT
-107 VGGMDVTERLLRDMR
+107 VGGMDVTERLLHDMR

-168 TACSSAVNSIIV
+168 TACSSAINSIIV
-180 GCEMLRSGE
+180 GCEMLRSDE

-235 AGFVILQ
+235 AGFVVLQ
-242 KNEANAK
+242 KDEANAK

-306 SSESIALKRIF
+306 PSESVALKRIF

-337 SGIIETV
+337 SGSIETV

-372 VGNGKNHRMDYV
+372 VGDDKQHRMDYV

-389 GFGGNDSSLLLMK
+389 GFGGNDSSLLLMRDAN
-402 EQPPSPPRGSSLYSN
+402 PHHLSSTTQHPTPEIV
-417 DASME
+417 A
-422 NSQREDVSKELPLG
+422 DV
-436 GLGGFIAADITIDS
+436 TIDS
-450 IEQLA
+450 MEQLS

-476 TLTALMAL
+476 TLTSLMAL

-596 LNLSVPRIYSRS
+596 LNLSVPQIYSRS
-608 VVLKAK
+608 VVLKVK

>member
-11 ICAIGNN
+11 ICAIGND

-24 SLVSKKTGVGMMKY
+24 SLVNRKTGVGMMKY
-38 LQSCHKELPVGE
+38 LQSCHTELPVGE
-50 VKLSDGELKTLLGLP
+50 VKLSEDELKTLLGLP

-79 AVRQAMADAGLSA
+79 AVQEAMADAGLSA
-92 DILAGKKVVLISGTT
+92 DMLAGKKVVLISGTT
-107 VGGMDVTERLLRDMR
+107 VGGMDVTERILVEMR
-122 DALLQHPSP
+122 DTLQTP
-131 NTHHPTPID
+131 NTQQQSPVD
-140 YIKRHDCG
+140 YVKRHDCG

-168 TACSSAVNSIIV
+168 TACSSAINSIIV

-235 AGFVILQ
+235 AGFVVLQ
-242 KNEANAK
+242 KEDVNAK

-306 SSESIALKRIF
+306 PSESVALKRIF
-317 GNDIPLVSSTKGFTG
+317 DNDIPLVSSTKGFTG

-337 SGIIETV
+337 SGSIETV

-357 SYGFSNAD
+357 SYGFNHPD

-372 VGNGKNHRMDYV
+372 VGDGKNHRMDCV

-389 GFGGNDSSLLLMK
+389 GFGGNDSSLLLMSSPNI
-402 EQPPSPPRGSSLYSN
+402 QHPTPITHHPSPEIV
-417 DASME
+417 A
-422 NSQREDVSKELPLG
+422 DV
-436 GLGGFIAADITIDS
+436 TIDS

-476 TLTALMAL
+476 TLTSLMAL
-484 REANVECPDAI
+484 REANIECPDAI

-586 APLFQRFYDY
+586 SPLFQSFYDY
-596 LNLSVPRIYSRS
+596 LNLSVPQIYSRS

>member
-11 ICAIGNN
+11 ICAIGND

-24 SLVSKKTGVGMMKY
+24 SLVNKKTGVGMMKN

-50 VKLSDGELKTLLGLP
+50 VKLSDDELKTLLGLP
-65 VESLYSRTT
+65 VGSLYSRTT

-79 AVRQAMADAGLSA
+79 AVRQAMTDAGLSA
-92 DILAGKKVVLISGTT
+92 DMLAGKKVVLISGTT
-107 VGGMDVTERLLRDMR
+107 VGGMDVTERILVEMR
-122 DALLQHPSP
+122 DTIQTP
-131 NTHHPTPID
+131 NTQQQSPVD
-140 YIKRHDCG
+140 YVKRHDCG

-168 TACSSAVNSIIV
+168 TACSSAINSIIV

-235 AGFVILQ
+235 AGFVVLQ
-242 KNEANAK
+242 KEYVNAK

-255 GNKCDAFHQTAS
+255 GNKCDTFHQTAS

-306 SSESIALKRIF
+306 PSESVALKRIF

-337 SGIIETV
+337 SGSIETV
-344 ICVLAMQNNFVPV
+344 ICVLAMQNDFVPV
-357 SYGFSNAD
+357 SYGFSHAD
-365 EACIHPF
+365 DACIHPF
-372 VGNGKNHRMDYV
+372 VGDDKHHRMDYV

-389 GFGGNDSSLLLMK
+389 GFGGNDSSLLLMRDANT
-402 EQPPSPPRGSSLYSN
+402 QHSSPITYNPSPEIV
-417 DASME
+417 A
-422 NSQREDVSKELPLG
+422 DV
-436 GLGGFIAADITIDS
+436 TIDS
-450 IEQLA
+450 MEQLA

-476 TLTALMAL
+476 TLTSLMAL
-484 REANVECPDAI
+484 READIECPDAI
-495 ITATAN
+495 ITATGN

-558 MKWALRDAERLIRM
+558 MKWAIRDAERLIRM

-586 APLFQRFYDY
+586 SPLFQRFYDY
-596 LNLSVPRIYSRS
+596 LNIPIPQIFSRS

>member
-18 CQQVLD
+18 SQQVLD
-24 SLVSKKTGVGMMKY
+24 SLVNRKTGVGMMKN
-38 LQSCHKELPVGE
+38 LQSCHTELPVGE
-50 VKLSDGELKTLLGLP
+50 VKLSEDELKTLLGLP

-79 AVRQAMADAGLSA
+79 AVKQAMADAGLTA
-92 DILAGKKVVLISGTT
+92 DMLAGKKVVLISGTT
-107 VGGMDVTERLLRDMR
+107 VGGMDVTERILVDMR
-122 DALLQHPSP
+122 DALQTPNKQSSP
-131 NTHHPTPID
+131 VD
-140 YIKRHDCG
+140 YVKRHDCG

-154 AQICGLDCEVCTIS
+154 AQICELDCEVCTIS
-168 TACSSAVNSIIV
+168 TACSSAINSIIV

-189 ADIVIAGGSEALSK
+189 ADIIIAGGSEALSK

-235 AGFVILQ
+235 AAFLVLQ
-242 KNEANAK
+242 KDKADGK

-306 SSESIALKRIF
+306 PSESVALKRIF
-317 GNDIPLVSSTKGFTG
+317 GDDMPLVSSTKGFTG

-337 SGIIETV
+337 SGSIETV

-357 SYGFSNAD
+357 SYGFSLVD

-372 VGNGKNHRMDYV
+372 EGDDKQHRMDYV

-389 GFGGNDSSLLLMK
+389 GFGGNDSSLLLMREAK
-402 EQPPSPPRGSSLYSN
+402 DCSM
-417 DASME
+417 ASA
-422 NSQREDVSKELPLG
+422 KIPELE
-436 GLGGFIAADITIDS
+436 IAADITIDS
-450 IEQLA
+450 MEQLA

-476 TLTALMAL
+476 TLTSLMAL
-484 REANVECPDAI
+484 REAGIECPDAI

-543 KCHGYNITYTQGKDS
+543 QCHGYNITYTQGKDS

-586 APLFQRFYDY
+586 SPLFQSFYDY
-596 LNLSVPRIYSRS
+596 LNISIPQIYSRS
-608 VVLKAK
+608 VLLKAK

>member
-18 CQQVLD
+18 SQQVLD
-24 SLVSKKTGVGMMKY
+24 SLVNRKTGVGMMKY
-38 LQSCHKELPVGE
+38 LQSCHTELPVGE
-50 VKLSDGELKTLLGLP
+50 VKLSDDELKTLLGLP

-79 AVRQAMADAGLSA
+79 AVKQAMADAGLSA
-92 DILAGKKVVLISGTT
+92 DMLVEKKVVLISGTT
-107 VGGMDVTERLLRDMR
+107 VGGMDVTERILADMR
-122 DALLQHPSP
+122 EVLQTP
-131 NTHHPTPID
+131 NANRSTPID
-140 YIKRHDCG
+140 YVKRHDCG

-168 TACSSAVNSIIV
+168 TACSSAINSIIV

-189 ADIVIAGGSEALSK
+189 ADFVIAGGSEALSK

-235 AGFVILQ
+235 AAFVVLQ
-242 KNEANAK
+242 KDKADGK

-276 AMREALESS
+276 AMCEALESS

-306 SSESIALKRIF
+306 PSESVALKRIF
-317 GNDIPLVSSTKGFTG
+317 GDDMPLVSSTKGFTG

-337 SGIIETV
+337 SGSIETV

-357 SYGFSNAD
+357 SYGFSLVD

-372 VGNGKNHRMDYV
+372 EGDDKQHRMDYV

-389 GFGGNDSSLLLMK
+389 GFGGNDSSLLLMREAK
-402 EQPPSPPRGSSLYSN
+402 DCSMASAKSP
-417 DASME
+417 
-422 NSQREDVSKELPLG
+422 ELK
-436 GLGGFIAADITIDS
+436 IAADITIDS
-450 IEQLA
+450 MEQLA

-476 TLTALMAL
+476 TLTSLMAL
-484 REANVECPDAI
+484 REAGIECPDAI

-543 KCHGYNITYTQGKDS
+543 QCHGYNITYTQGKDS

-586 APLFQRFYDY
+586 SPLFQSFYDY
-596 LNLSVPRIYSRS
+596 LNISIPQIYSRS
-608 VVLKAK
+608 VLLKAK

>member
-11 ICAIGNN
+11 ICAIGND

-24 SLVSKKTGVGMMKY
+24 SLVNRKTGVGMMKY
-38 LQSCHKELPVGE
+38 LQSCHTELPVGE
-50 VKLSDGELKTLLGLP
+50 VKLSDDELKTLLGLP
-65 VESLYSRTT
+65 VGSLYSRTT

-79 AVRQAMADAGLSA
+79 AVKQAMADAGLSA
-92 DILAGKKVVLISGTT
+92 DMLVGKKVVLISGTT
-107 VGGMDVTERLLRDMR
+107 VGGMDVTERILADMR
-122 DALLQHPSP
+122 EVLQTP
-131 NTHHPTPID
+131 NANRPTPID
-140 YIKRHDCG
+140 YVKRHDCG

-168 TACSSAVNSIIV
+168 TACSSAINSIIV

-189 ADIVIAGGSEALSK
+189 ADLVIAGGSEALSK

-235 AGFVILQ
+235 AAFVVLQ
-242 KNEANAK
+242 KDKADGK

-276 AMREALESS
+276 AMCEALESS

-306 SSESIALKRIF
+306 PSESVALKRIF
-317 GNDIPLVSSTKGFTG
+317 GDDMPLVSSTKGFTG

-337 SGIIETV
+337 SGSIETV
-344 ICVLAMQNNFVPV
+344 ICVLAMQNSFVPV
-357 SYGFSNAD
+357 SYGFSLVD

-372 VGNGKNHRMDYV
+372 EGDDKQHRMDYV

-389 GFGGNDSSLLLMK
+389 GFGGNDSSLLLMREAK
-402 EQPPSPPRGSSLYSN
+402 DCSM
-417 DASME
+417 ASA
-422 NSQREDVSKELPLG
+422 KIPELE
-436 GLGGFIAADITIDS
+436 IAADITIDS
-450 IEQLA
+450 MEQLA

-476 TLTALMAL
+476 TLTSLMAL
-484 REANVECPDAI
+484 REAGIECPDAI

-543 KCHGYNITYTQGKDS
+543 QCHGYNITYTQGKDS

-572 GKAKTVL
+572 GMAKTVL

-586 APLFQRFYDY
+586 SPLFKSFYEY
-596 LNLSVPRIYSRS
+596 LNLSIPQIYSRS
-608 VVLKAK
+608 VLLKDK

>member
-18 CQQVLD
+18 SQQVLD
-24 SLVSKKTGVGMMKY
+24 SLVNRKTGVGMMKY
-38 LQSCHKELPVGE
+38 LQSCHTELPVGE
-50 VKLSDGELKTLLGLP
+50 VKLSDDELKTLLGLP

-79 AVRQAMADAGLSA
+79 AVKQAMADAGLSA
-92 DILAGKKVVLISGTT
+92 DMLAGKKVVLISGTT
-107 VGGMDVTERLLRDMR
+107 VGGMDVTERILADMR
-122 DALLQHPSP
+122 EVLQTP
-131 NTHHPTPID
+131 NANRSTPID
-140 YIKRHDCG
+140 YVKRHDCG

-168 TACSSAVNSIIV
+168 TACSSAINSIIV

-189 ADIVIAGGSEALSK
+189 ADLVIAGGSEALSK

-235 AGFVILQ
+235 AAFVVLQ
-242 KNEANAK
+242 KDKADGK

-276 AMREALESS
+276 AMCKALESS

-306 SSESIALKRIF
+306 PSESVALKRIF
-317 GNDIPLVSSTKGFTG
+317 GDDMPLVSSTKGFTG

-337 SGIIETV
+337 SGSIETV

-357 SYGFSNAD
+357 SYGFSLVD

-372 VGNGKNHRMDYV
+372 EGDDKQHRMDYV

-389 GFGGNDSSLLLMK
+389 GFGGNDSSLLLMREAK
-402 EQPPSPPRGSSLYSN
+402 DCSM
-417 DASME
+417 ASA
-422 NSQREDVSKELPLG
+422 KIPELE
-436 GLGGFIAADITIDS
+436 IAADITIDS
-450 IEQLA
+450 MEQLA

-476 TLTALMAL
+476 TLTSLMAL
-484 REANVECPDAI
+484 REAGIECPDAI

-543 KCHGYNITYTQGKDS
+543 QCHGYNITYTQGKDS

-586 APLFQRFYDY
+586 SPLFQSFYDY
-596 LNLSVPRIYSRS
+596 LNISIPQIYSRS
-608 VVLKAK
+608 VLLKAK

>member
-18 CQQVLD
+18 SQQVLD
-24 SLVSKKTGVGMMKY
+24 SLVNRKTGVGMMKY
-38 LQSCHKELPVGE
+38 LQSCHTELPVGE
-50 VKLSDGELKTLLGLP
+50 VKLSDDELKTLLGLP

-79 AVRQAMADAGLSA
+79 AVKQAMADAGLSA
-92 DILAGKKVVLISGTT
+92 DMLAGKKVVLISGTT
-107 VGGMDVTERLLRDMR
+107 VGGMDVTERILADMR
-122 DALLQHPSP
+122 EVLQTP
-131 NTHHPTPID
+131 NANRPTPID
-140 YIKRHDCG
+140 YVKRHDCG

-154 AQICGLDCEVCTIS
+154 AQVCGLDCEVCTIS
-168 TACSSAVNSIIV
+168 TACSSAINSIIV

-189 ADIVIAGGSEALSK
+189 ADLVIAGGSEALSK

-235 AGFVILQ
+235 AAFVVLQ
-242 KNEANAK
+242 KDKADGK

-276 AMREALESS
+276 AMCEALESS

-306 SSESIALKRIF
+306 PSESVALKRIF
-317 GNDIPLVSSTKGFTG
+317 GDDMPLVSSTKGFTG

-337 SGIIETV
+337 SGSIETV

-357 SYGFSNAD
+357 SYGFSLVD

-372 VGNGKNHRMDYV
+372 EGDDKQHRMDYV

-389 GFGGNDSSLLLMK
+389 GFGGNDSSLLLMREAK
-402 EQPPSPPRGSSLYSN
+402 DCSM
-417 DASME
+417 ASA
-422 NSQREDVSKELPLG
+422 KIPELE
-436 GLGGFIAADITIDS
+436 IAADITIDS
-450 IEQLA
+450 MEQLA

-476 TLTALMAL
+476 TLTSLKAL
-484 REANVECPDAI
+484 REAGIECPDAI

-543 KCHGYNITYTQGKDS
+543 QCHGYNITYTQGKDS

-572 GKAKTVL
+572 GRAKTVL

-586 APLFQRFYDY
+586 SPLFQSFYDY
-596 LNLSVPRIYSRS
+596 LNISIPQIYSRS
-608 VVLKAK
+608 VLLKAK

>member
-18 CQQVLD
+18 SQQVLD
-24 SLVSKKTGVGMMKY
+24 SLVNRKTGVGMMKY
-38 LQSCHKELPVGE
+38 LQSCHTELPVGE
-50 VKLSDGELKTLLGLP
+50 VKLSDDELKTLLGLP

-79 AVRQAMADAGLSA
+79 AVKQAMADAGLSA
-92 DILAGKKVVLISGTT
+92 DMLVGKKVVLVSGTT
-107 VGGMDVTERLLRDMR
+107 VGGMDVTERILVDMR
-122 DALLQHPSP
+122 DTLQTPNQQSSP
-131 NTHHPTPID
+131 VD
-140 YIKRHDCG
+140 YVKRHDCG

-168 TACSSAVNSIIV
+168 TACSSAINSIIV

-189 ADIVIAGGSEALSK
+189 ADLVIAGGSEALSK

-235 AGFVILQ
+235 AAFVVLQ
-242 KNEANAK
+242 KDKADGK

-276 AMREALESS
+276 AMREVLESS

-306 SSESIALKRIF
+306 PSESVALKRIF
-317 GNDIPLVSSTKGFTG
+317 GDDMPLVSSTKGFTG

-337 SGIIETV
+337 SGSIETV

-357 SYGFSNAD
+357 SYGFSLVD

-372 VGNGKNHRMDYV
+372 EGDDKQHRMDYV

-389 GFGGNDSSLLLMK
+389 GFGGNDSSLLLMREAK
-402 EQPPSPPRGSSLYSN
+402 DCSMASAKSP
-417 DASME
+417 
-422 NSQREDVSKELPLG
+422 ELE
-436 GLGGFIAADITIDS
+436 IAADITIDS
-450 IEQLA
+450 MEQLA

-476 TLTALMAL
+476 TLTSLKAL
-484 REANVECPDAI
+484 REAGIECPDAI

-543 KCHGYNITYTQGKDS
+543 NCHGYNITYTQGKDS

-586 APLFQRFYDY
+586 SPLFKSFYDY
-596 LNLSVPRIYSRS
+596 LNISIPQIYSRS
-608 VVLKAK
+608 VLLKAK

>member
-18 CQQVLD
+18 SQQVLD
-24 SLVSKKTGVGMMKY
+24 SLVNRKTGVGMMKY
-38 LQSCHKELPVGE
+38 LQSCHTELPVGE
-50 VKLSDGELKTLLGLP
+50 VKLSDDELKTLLGLP

-79 AVRQAMADAGLSA
+79 AVKQAMADAGLSA
-92 DILAGKKVVLISGTT
+92 DMLAGKKVVLISGTT
-107 VGGMDVTERLLRDMR
+107 VGGMDVTERILADMR
-122 DALLQHPSP
+122 EVLQTP
-131 NTHHPTPID
+131 NANRPTPVD
-140 YIKRHDCG
+140 YVKRHDCG

-168 TACSSAVNSIIV
+168 TACSSAINSIIV

-189 ADIVIAGGSEALSK
+189 ADLVIAGGSEALSK

-235 AGFVILQ
+235 AAFVVLQ
-242 KNEANAK
+242 KDKADGK

-276 AMREALESS
+276 AMCEALESS

-306 SSESIALKRIF
+306 PSESVALKRIF
-317 GNDIPLVSSTKGFTG
+317 GDDMPLVSSTKGFTG

-337 SGIIETV
+337 SGSIETV

-357 SYGFSNAD
+357 SYGFNHPD

-372 VGNGKNHRMDYV
+372 EGDDKQHRMDYV

-389 GFGGNDSSLLLMK
+389 GFGGNDSSLLLMREAK
-402 EQPPSPPRGSSLYSN
+402 DCSM
-417 DASME
+417 ASA
-422 NSQREDVSKELPLG
+422 KIPELE
-436 GLGGFIAADITIDS
+436 IAADITIDS
-450 IEQLA
+450 MEQLA

-476 TLTALMAL
+476 TLTSLMAL
-484 REANVECPDAI
+484 REAGIECPDAI
-495 ITATAN
+495 VTATAN

-543 KCHGYNITYTQGKDS
+543 QCHGYNITYTQGKDS

-586 APLFQRFYDY
+586 SPLFQSFYDY
-596 LNLSVPRIYSRS
+596 LNISIPQIYSRS
-608 VVLKAK
+608 VLLKAK

>member
-1 MNIAITGLGI
+1 
-11 ICAIGNN
+11 
-18 CQQVLD
+18 
-24 SLVSKKTGVGMMKY
+24 
-38 LQSCHKELPVGE
+38 
-50 VKLSDGELKTLLGLP
+50 
-65 VESLYSRTT
+65 
-74 LLGAV
+74 
-79 AVRQAMADAGLSA
+79 
-92 DILAGKKVVLISGTT
+92 
-107 VGGMDVTERLLRDMR
+107 
-122 DALLQHPSP
+122 
-131 NTHHPTPID
+131 
-140 YIKRHDCG
+140 
-148 STTNEI
+148 
-154 AQICGLDCEVCTIS
+154 
-168 TACSSAVNSIIV
+168 
-180 GCEMLRSGE
+180 MLRSGE

-235 AGFVILQ
+235 AGFVVLQ
-242 KNEANAK
+242 KDEANAK

-306 SSESIALKRIF
+306 PSESVALKRIF
-317 GNDIPLVSSTKGFTG
+317 ANDIPLVSSTKGFTG

-337 SGIIETV
+337 SGSIETV
-344 ICVLAMQNNFVPV
+344 ICVLAMQNDFVPV
-357 SYGFSNAD
+357 SYGFSHAD
-365 EACIHPF
+365 DACIHPF
-372 VGNGKNHRMDYV
+372 VGDDKHHRMDYV

-389 GFGGNDSSLLLMK
+389 GFGGNDSSLLLMSS
-402 EQPPSPPRGSSLYSN
+402 PNAHHPTPITHHPSPEIV
-417 DASME
+417 A
-422 NSQREDVSKELPLG
+422 DV
-436 GLGGFIAADITIDS
+436 TIDS
-450 IEQLA
+450 MEQLA

-476 TLTALMAL
+476 TLTSLMAL
-484 REANVECPDAI
+484 READIECPDAI
-495 ITATAN
+495 ITATGN

-543 KCHGYNITYTQGKDS
+543 HCHGYNITYTQGKDS
-558 MKWALRDAERLIRM
+558 MKWAIRDAERLIRM

-586 APLFQRFYDY
+586 SPLFQRFYDY
-596 LNLSVPRIYSRS
+596 LNIPVPQIYSRS
-608 VVLKAK
+608 VILKAK

>member
-24 SLVSKKTGVGMMKY
+24 SLVNKKTGVGMMKN

-50 VKLSDGELKTLLGLP
+50 VKLSDDELKTLLGLP

-92 DILAGKKVVLISGTT
+92 DMLVGKKVVLISGTT
-107 VGGMDVTERLLRDMR
+107 VGGMDVTERILVEMR
-122 DALLQHPSP
+122 DTLQTP
-131 NTHHPTPID
+131 NTQQQSPVD
-140 YIKRHDCG
+140 YVKRHDCG

-154 AQICGLDCEVCTIS
+154 VQICGLDCEVCTIS
-168 TACSSAVNSIIV
+168 TACSSAINSIIV

-235 AGFVILQ
+235 AGFVVLQ
-242 KNEANAK
+242 KEYVNAK

-276 AMREALESS
+276 AMREVLESS

-306 SSESIALKRIF
+306 PSESVALKRIF

-337 SGIIETV
+337 SGSIETV

-357 SYGFSNAD
+357 SYGFNHPD

-372 VGNGKNHRMDYV
+372 GGDDKQHRMDYV

-402 EQPPSPPRGSSLYSN
+402 YDRPLPPPSPV
-417 DASME
+417 E
-422 NSQREDVSKELPLG
+422 REPECERMA
-436 GLGGFIAADITIDS
+436 FIEGNLERLDEFIVADITIDS
-450 IEQLA
+450 MEQLA

-476 TLTALMAL
+476 TLTSLMAL
-484 REANVECPDAI
+484 REAGIECPDAI

-586 APLFQRFYDY
+586 SPLFQSFYDY
-596 LNLSVPRIYSRS
+596 LNLSVPQIYSRS